1 MQRSGGRYRGYPV
14 VFSPP
19 AKGHIYVPISGKR
32 TRVVKPGQ
40 SFMIGI
46 GEKADIR
53 PPFYNTKLKA
63 FQDEVQGM
71 LHAGDDGRLVYK
83 ERGKTGSAIMTFREP
98 IRKATLRDPSSW
110 PHIEKV
116 EHLGTGAEA
125 DLSSG
130 NKVLVLG
137 VHPDTVRDKH
147 LKFGTVTDAEGK
159 LRSMVVDEH
168 HNVYPT
174 LVVPL
179 SGERRYREDSVA
191 TVMNLAED
199 FLSDIQERYAR
210 RKHLPKAT
218 TTNLKEL
225 NEIVSDAKAK
235 RKLELCVKF
244 LTGDRKW
251 EELKELHT
259 LFGLNPPE

>member
-1 MQRSGGRYRGYPV
+1 M
-14 VFSPP
+14 
-19 AKGHIYVPISGKR
+19 YVPLSGKR

-40 SFMIGI
+40 SFIIGI
-46 GEKADIR
+46 GEKADMR
-53 PPFYNTKLKA
+53 PPFYNTKLRA

-71 LHAGDDGRLVYK
+71 LHASEDGKLVYK
-83 ERGKTGSAIMTFREP
+83 ERGKTGSAVMTFREP

-116 EHLGTGAEA
+116 EHLNTGAEA

-137 VHPDTVRDKH
+137 VHPDTVRDRN
-147 LKFGTVTDAEGK
+147 LKFGTVTDSDGRP
-159 LRSMVVDEH
+159 RSMVIDEH

-179 SGERRYREDSVA
+179 SGERRYTKEPAS
-191 TVMNLAED
+191 TMTNLAED
-199 FLSDIQERYAR
+199 FLSDVQERYAK
-210 RKHLPKAT
+210 RKNLPKAT

-225 NEIVSDAKAK
+225 SEVAGDEKSK
-235 RKLELCVKF
+235 RKLELCVRF
-244 LTGDRKW
+244 LTGDKKW
-251 EELKELHT
+251 EDLKELHV